1 MSLLATSISGVSAAS
16 ARFDRA
22 STNMV
27 NNASRGNDI
36 LSDLVEQIDSRNA
49 FQASINVV
57 RAADDMMGR
66 VLDIKA

>member
-1 MSLLATSISGVSAAS
+1 MSLLTSSIAGVSAAS

-22 STNMV
+22 STQVV

-36 LSDLVEQIDSRNA
+36 LSDLVDQIDSRNA
-49 FQASINVV
+49 FRASINVV
-57 RAADDMMGR
+57 RAADDMMGQ